1 MAIFTQ
7 NFKKTIPWII
17 LFFALVGVIVFQ
29 WLGSQRTLGR
39 SVNVVGE
46 CSGKVEKDT
55 TAITL
60 RIQTLAPSGTDSMA
74 MARNTYNIVASML
87 AQFSGLEKQ
96 TNRWESF
103 EKTEWRVDHQEAL
116 GIQTIISIDVS
127 SKNAADIEELMARAE
142 KIENVYP
149 ENLHMFASK
158 EKLKPALEACI
169 NDAVQNARA
178 KAETIAESEGSHL
191 GKMISAEYIGA
202 SDGEAPRPVMMMKSL
217 DAESIAGAGLLVT
230 DAEFSINIRASFMLK

>member
-1 MAIFTQ
+1 MAVFTQ
-7 NFKKTIPWII
+7 NFKKTVPWII

-29 WLGSQRTLGR
+29 WMGSQSTHNR

-46 CSGKVEKDT
+46 CNGKIEKDT

-60 RIQTLAPSGTDSMA
+60 RIQTLAPSGTNSMA
-74 MARNTYNIVASML
+74 MARNTYNIVAAML
-87 AQFSGLEKQ
+87 GQFSGLEKQ
-96 TNRWESF
+96 TTRWESF
-103 EKTEWRVDHQEAL
+103 EKTEWKNDHQETL

-127 SKNAADIEELMARAE
+127 SKNATDIEELMARAE

-149 ENLHMFASK
+149 ENLRMFASK
-158 EKLKPALEACI
+158 EKLKPALQACI

-178 KAETIAESEGSHL
+178 KAETIAQSEGAHL

-202 SDGEAPRPVMMMKSL
+202 NDGDAPRPMMMKSL
-217 DAESIAGAGLLVT
+217 DAESIAGAGLLMT
-230 DAEFSINIRASFMLK
+230 DAEFSINIRASFILK